1 MIEMFGVWFSGQ
13 SIVSKSCIYYNAAIN
28 RGLLPYL
35 FQLLVPQPAGTI
47 SDGEFLWIVSSVC
60 TKYHSYTLVIVDGN
74 LRTDDYSDK
83 GSFK

>member
-1 MIEMFGVWFSGQ
+1 MIEMFGVWFSGK
-13 SIVSKSCIYYNAAIN
+13 SIEQDLNYYNAAIN

-60 TKYHSYTLVIVDGN
+60 TKYDSYTLVIVDGN